1 MPKPKKGGGRG
12 TAVKNLW
19 DICDLQVAA
28 PDGGSGTNDTHERP
42 LGAAT
47 AGTYRR
53 PRPVRHVDPAVLKRS
68 FMLQNFQFVLRA
80 ELLTITSAQGLPQ
93 GQRRL
98 MECIQL
104 SDSLVPW
111 ETVHSVV
118 VRATAEEFQCP
129 ICMEA
134 PVAPRITECGHVY
147 CLPCILQYMSRQK
160 AAGAQR
166 KCPMCHDL
174 LTPYTLRPCVLQ
186 SVQPLRAGVQAR
198 FDLFKRHRNSCVL
211 RRCDDPFL
219 LSPPPPSSAKG
230 VAIHLPTYME
240 PISCQ
245 SRYVLTTPQYEA
257 GRRDADGAGILERM
271 RELEQLAQPL
281 SEYDAE
287 VERFLLEALE
297 EVTKEPKG
305 LPPSML
311 RNSPPM
317 APRPAATAEG
327 EDDYL
332 ELYAD
337 GEGQPYYLHM
347 LTVKML
353 KHDAKLRNAPLPET
367 VTGAVEEV
375 VTMEQTEETRRIY
388 KVFSHVPLHGTI
400 KLCIVNV
407 DHLVLPETRAAFAA
421 TLQRLARDRAQRRHR
436 DDLAASEDASWR
448 QYLMRYSNRSGVRGG
463 DSSGFSPDTAPSDFS
478 IDTESLPYLK
488 LPSTGSA
495 GSDHGLPPNTLDTRQ
510 RATKRQEL
518 QSLLVD
524 SMGAPPSRG
533 GSVTTALTAP
543 ATNTSSA
550 IAAGCW
556 TQGSAAKLFAKAE
569 RKEAIKATWGGHVF
583 TPK

>member
-1 MPKPKKGGGRG
+1 MPRPKKGGGRG
-12 TAVKNLW
+12 KVVKNIW
-19 DICDLQVAA
+19 DIADLQAA
-28 PDGGSGTNDTHERP
+28 ALGNSGSGGAGERP
-42 LGAAT
+42 STATTAA
-47 AGTYRR
+47 TYRR
-53 PRPVRHVDPAVLKRS
+53 PRPVRHVDPAVLRRA
-68 FMLQNFQFVLRA
+68 FMLQNFQFILRA
-80 ELLTITSAQGLPQ
+80 ELLTITSTQGLPQ

-111 ETVHSVV
+111 EVVHSVV
-118 VRATAEEFQCP
+118 MRATPEEFQCP
-129 ICMEA
+129 ICMEM
-134 PVAPRITECGHVY
+134 PTAPRITECGHVY

-186 SVQPLRAGVQAR
+186 SVQPRRVGAQAR

-211 RRCDDPFL
+211 RRSDDPFL
-219 LSPPPPSSAKG
+219 AAPPPPSSAKA
-230 VAIHLPTYME
+230 VAIHLPAYME
-240 PISCQ
+240 PMSCQ
-245 SRYVLTTPQYEA
+245 SRYVMTTPQYEA
-257 GRRDADGAGILERM
+257 GQRYADCAGISERM
-271 RELEQLAQPL
+271 RELEQLTQPL
-281 SEYDAE
+281 SESDAE
-287 VERFLLEALE
+287 VERFLLEALN

-305 LPPSML
+305 LPLSML

-317 APRPAATAEG
+317 APRPVTTPEG
-327 EDDYL
+327 EGDHL

-353 KHDAKLRNAPLPET
+353 KHDAKLRNAALPDT
-367 VTGAVEEV
+367 VTGMIEEV

-388 KVFSHVPLHGTI
+388 KVFSHVPLHGMI
-400 KLCIVNV
+400 KLCVVNV

-421 TLQRLARDRAQRRHR
+421 ALQRMASDRAQRRHR
-436 DDLAASEDASWR
+436 DDRAASEDASWK
-448 QYLMRYSNRSGVRGG
+448 QYLMRYSNRSG
-463 DSSGFSPDTAPSDFS
+463 DCLGFSPDTAPSDFS

-510 RATKRQEL
+510 RATKRQDM

-524 SMGAPPSRG
+524 SAVEPPSRG
-533 GSVTTALTAP
+533 DTATAK
-543 ATNTSSA
+543 TSSTM
-550 IAAGCW
+550 AAGCW
-556 TQGSAAKLFAKAE
+556 AQGSATKLFAKAE
-569 RKEAIKATWGGHVF
+569 RKEATKSTWGGHVF
-583 TPK
+583 SPK

>member
-1 MPKPKKGGGRG
+1 MV
-12 TAVKNLW
+12 VKNIW
-19 DICDLQVAA
+19 DIADLQAA
-28 PDGGSGTNDTHERP
+28 ALRSSSSGGARERP
-42 LGAAT
+42 STATTATTAA
-47 AGTYRR
+47 TYRR
-53 PRPVRHVDPAVLKRS
+53 PRPVRHVDPAVLKRA
-68 FMLQNFQFVLRA
+68 FMLQNFQFILRA

-111 ETVHSVV
+111 EVVHSVV
-118 VRATAEEFQCP
+118 MRATPEEFQCP
-129 ICMEA
+129 ICMEM
-134 PVAPRITECGHVY
+134 PTAPRITECGHVY

-160 AAGAQR
+160 VAGAQR

-186 SVQPLRAGVQAR
+186 PVQPRRVGAQAR

-211 RRCDDPFL
+211 RRSDDPFL
-219 LSPPPPSSAKG
+219 AAPPPPSSAKA
-230 VAIHLPTYME
+230 VAIQLPAYME
-240 PISCQ
+240 PMSCQ
-245 SRYVLTTPQYEA
+245 SRYVMTTPQYEA
-257 GRRDADGAGILERM
+257 GQRYADCASISERV
-271 RELEQLAQPL
+271 RELGQLAQPL
-281 SEYDAE
+281 SESDAE
-287 VERFLLEALE
+287 VERFLLEALN

-317 APRPAATAEG
+317 APRPVTTPEG
-327 EDDYL
+327 EGDYL

-353 KHDAKLRNAPLPET
+353 KHDAKLRSAALPDT
-367 VTGAVEEV
+367 VTAVIEEV

-388 KVFSHVPLHGTI
+388 KVFSHVPLHGMI
-400 KLCIVNV
+400 KLCVVNV

-421 TLQRLARDRAQRRHR
+421 ALQRMASDRAQRRHR
-436 DDLAASEDASWR
+436 DDRAASEDASWK
-448 QYLMRYSNRSGVRGG
+448 QYLMRYSNRSG
-463 DSSGFSPDTAPSDFS
+463 DCLGFSPDTAPSDFS

-510 RATKRQEL
+510 RATKRQDM

-524 SMGAPPSRG
+524 SAVEPLSRG
-533 GSVTTALTAP
+533 DTATAK
-543 ATNTSSA
+543 TSSTM
-550 IAAGCW
+550 AAGCW
-556 TQGSAAKLFAKAE
+556 AQGSAAKLFAKAE
-569 RKEAIKATWGGHVF
+569 RKEATTSTWGGHVF
-583 TPK
+583 SPK